1 MNKPNILFICT
12 DQQRSD
18 SLGCYGNQQVRS
30 PHIDSIATSGVRFK
44 RHITPMQICSPSR
57 ATMITG
63 LYPRNHQL
71 ITNGKALPESI
82 PTLTQTL
89 VDEGYQTH
97 SVGKQH
103 LQPLLAPAKLNMPD
117 SRAFWEKPDATTW
130 NGLIMVIKPST

>member
-89 VDEGYQTH
+89 ADEGYQTH